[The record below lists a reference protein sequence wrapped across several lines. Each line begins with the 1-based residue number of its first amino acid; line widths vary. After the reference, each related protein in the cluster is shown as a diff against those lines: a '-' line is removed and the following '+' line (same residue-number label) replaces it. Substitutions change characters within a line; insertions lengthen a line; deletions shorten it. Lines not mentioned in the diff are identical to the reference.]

1 MAVKKRKYKA
11 ETIRAAFR
19 DRHVG
24 AESED
29 GEQRLYCPLC
39 EDPKRSK
46 SASASI
52 NAEGGMWNCLT
63 GNHGGQ
69 IYDLVADLTK
79 HFGFNLRSARLKGMH
94 QDPDYTKATN
104 DRLNAAKGKGVGVTP
119 LPDEDKIEKWAE
131 ALLTNPVKLQALM
144 EQRGFERATIVD
156 AQLGWDGDRYT
167 IPVREVDSELVNV
180 RRYRLN
186 AGTSDKMLN
195 LPGHGAAHIYRP
207 DILDENQDIV
217 ITEGETDCILLNQY
231 GIPAVTHTAGA
242 GTFKPQWANQFVGK
256 NVFIC
261 YDVDDAGR
269 KGMAKVKSILE
280 PVADNVFIVTLPL
293 QAKGADITDYLHKEG
308 HTAREFQELMGV
320 AMDAAGVAKVA
331 APLATSGEKVSL
343 NDSMAQENQSK
354 TLELTVSVAGKD
366 SEPYTAPKRFSVTC
380 DQSKGAVCQ
389 MCPIA
394 ARGGQA
400 EIEMRPDDEQ
410 LFRFIETTEQ
420 RRKTL
425 MKEVSGARCTDRAEF
440 EVDENYHV
448 EQLLVQPSVDD
459 RSDDETQQ
467 PIKRTAFSVS
477 THSSDVNRKVRM
489 VGKNTPDPKT
499 GKLKFVAFVNEPVEM
514 DIDRFTMTPDMRE
527 RLKVFQPGPDQGP
540 LSKSLEIAADM
551 SRNVTHIYGRD
562 LVHVAYDLVWH
573 SVISFQVYDQVVQ
586 KGWNECMIV
595 GDTRTGKSEIGV
607 QLMKHYRSG
616 TMQSCEGMSFP
627 GLVGGVQQ
635 IDGRWHMTWG
645 VIPMND
651 RRMVILDEVSGLKEA
666 GVIEQMS
673 SIRSSGVAQVTK
685 IASEETSARTRL
697 MWITNP
703 ADGGMLSDNPQAG
716 MGAMRTVVPNAE
728 DVARFDFVVATAKGD
743 VDSKLINTIFA
754 EKHDPK
760 YSSEDCEALVKW
772 AWSLTRK
779 DVIVSKAA
787 AHAAVEAALDMGE
800 RYMNDPPLIQS
811 ENVRFKILRIAA
823 ALAARTFSATE
834 EGKLEVLKEHVL
846 DAVRFLDM
854 IYNQESMGYGRA
866 SRKMIAQAASAREK
880 KHRVRTYL
888 EEHEDDVLYTLRLIG
903 GRNFRQRD
911 FVDFGS
917 MDPTAAKAVTKQLT
931 SWGVVKLKSRG
942 ELSMEPVLL
951 EVLREIDDSED
962 DDAEQ

>member
-11 ETIRAAFR
+11 DTIRAAFR

-24 AESED
+24 VESED
-29 GEQRLYCPLC
+29 GEQRLFCPIC
-39 EDPKRSK
+39 EDPRRSK
-46 SASASI
+46 SPSASI
-52 NAEGGMWNCLT
+52 NADGGMWNCLT

-69 IYDLVADLTK
+69 ITDLVADLTK
-79 HFGFNLRSARLKGMH
+79 NNGFDIRAARMKGQHM
-94 QDPDYTKATN
+94 DPDYKASTN
-104 DRLNAAKGKGVGVTP
+104 ERLNAARGKGVGVTP
-119 LPDEDKIEKWAE
+119 LPDEDQIEKWVE
-131 ALLTNPVKLQALM
+131 ALLSNKPKLTALM
-144 EQRGFERATIVD
+144 EQRGFERSTVVD
-156 AQLGWDGDRYT
+156 WQLGFDGDRYT
-167 IPVREVDSELVNV
+167 IPIREADGELVNV

-207 DILDENQDIV
+207 DILDENKDIV

-231 GIPAVTHTAGA
+231 GVPAVTHTAGA
-242 GTFKPQWANQFVGK
+242 GTFKPQWGSQFIDK
-256 NVFIC
+256 NVWIC

-269 KGMAKVKSILE
+269 KGAAKVKGILE
-280 PVADNVFIVTLPL
+280 TFAENVFVMQLPL
-293 QAKGADITDYLHKEG
+293 QAKGADVTDYLHKEG
-308 HTAREFQELMGV
+308 HTEREFRELMGD
-320 AMDAAGVAKVA
+320 AMDDAGVNRIATPVA
-331 APLATSGEKVSL
+331 TTGEKMSL
-343 NDSMAQENQSK
+343 NESMAQANQSK
-354 TLELTVSVAGKD
+354 TVELTVSVAGKD
-366 SEPYTAPKRFSVTC
+366 SEPYTAPKRFTVTC

-389 MCPIA
+389 VCPIMA
-394 ARGGQA
+394 KGGQA
-400 EIEMRPDDEQ
+400 EIELRPDDEQ
-410 LFRFIETTEQ
+410 VFRFIETTEQ

-440 EVDENYHV
+440 EIDENYHV
-448 EQLLVQPSVDD
+448 EQLLIQPSVDD
-459 RSDDETQQ
+459 RTDDETQQ
-467 PIKRTAFSVS
+467 PIKRTAFSIS

-499 GKLKFVAFVNEPVEM
+499 GKLKFMAFVNEPVEM
-514 DIDRFTMTPDMRE
+514 DIDRFKLTPDLKE
-527 RLKVFQPGPDQGP
+527 RLRVFQPGRDQGP

-551 SRNVTHIYGRD
+551 AQNVTHIYGRD

-573 SVISFQVYDQVVQ
+573 SVISFKVYDQVVQ
-586 KGWNECMIV
+586 KGWNEAMIV

-607 QLMKHYRSG
+607 QLMKHYASG

-651 RRMVILDEVSGLKEA
+651 RRLVILDEVSGLKEA

-697 MWITNP
+697 VWITNP
-703 ADGGMLSDNPQAG
+703 ADGSMLADNPLAG

-728 DVARFDFVVATAKGD
+728 DVARFDFVIATAKGD
-743 VDSKLINTIFA
+743 VESSLINVGFA
-754 EKHDPK
+754 ERHAPQ
-760 YSSEDCEALVKW
+760 YSTEDCEALVKW
-772 AWSLTRK
+772 AWSLTRN

-787 AHAAVEAALDMGE
+787 AKAAVEAALDMGG

-823 ALAARTFSATE
+823 ALAARTFSINDDD
-834 EGKLEVLKEHVL
+834 KLEVLQEHVH

-854 IYNQESMGYGRA
+854 IYDQDSMGYGRA
-866 SRKMIAQAASAREK
+866 SRKMIAQAAQAREK
-880 KHRVRTYL
+880 KQLVRTYL
-888 EEHEDDVLYTLRLIG
+888 SEHEDDVLFTLKLVG
-903 GRNFRQRD
+903 GKNFRQRD

-917 MDPTAAKAVTKQLT
+917 MEPTAAKAVTKQLT
-931 SWGVVKLKSRG
+931 SWGVVKLKNRG

-951 EVLREIDDSED
+951 EVLREIED
-962 DDAEQ
+962 DDE